1 MKKTFYLLL
10 SLVSINFFAQ
20 SYDKCELKSSNE
32 VPEVKLIDKDKL
44 QCLAKN
50 SNNKTLLITFGMW
63 CEPCREDLPRYIE
76 TFKNKNVDVYLLL
89 VDSQKKQLNN
99 IVNYLKKEGDFVKP
113 LKIDEVK
120 YGKRLRKAYRNFLED
135 ITPNSFE
142 VVDDMSK
149 LILINQNGQVEM
161 ITSYKDLDKGKWVK
175 GQKDE
180 GTINKILPLIQ

>member
-44 QCLAKN
+44 QCLAKK

-89 VDSQKKQLNN
+89 VDSQKKQLNF

-161 ITSYKDLDKGKWVK
+161 ITSYKDFDKGKWVK